1 VTPPPV
7 VQVPTTPT
15 VPSQPPA
22 APSVPQVLDP
32 ITGQLVN
39 AVPGVTC
46 GLLGKP
52 VCPAG
57 V

>member
-1 VTPPPV
+1 
-7 VQVPTTPT
+7 
-15 VPSQPPA
+15 
-22 APSVPQVLDP
+22 VLDP

-46 GLLGKP
+46 GLMDKP

-57 V
+57 G